1 MQQMG
6 ISFGSGGDNSAPAPD
21 ITSVSLA
28 DIGIHWEGV
37 TSGLISKNASRLE
50 KVLKSTNGTF
60 DDSAVICFK
69 VGNEEP
75 FYADFAHGK
84 GIECYHLKNWILLEF
99 N

>member
-1 MQQMG
+1 MDMMQQMG
-6 ISFGSGGDNSAPAPD
+6 ISFGSGDSAPAPD

-37 TSGLISKNASRLE
+37 ASGLISKNASRLE

-84 GIECYHLKNWILLEF
+84 GIIILKIALNF